1 MLAAIS
7 STAHTGRPSEVS
19 LILPPGHDLVEIKGS
34 VMAPTLQPGALVL
47 VDRTT
52 RQVAGEGVYF
62 VHDGIA
68 ESCRRISPG
77 SASGLWL
84 VYSDNPSFLRRE
96 DPADR
101 IAVTGRVVGVF
112 HPI

>member
-7 STAHTGRPSEVS
+7 PAARPGQPSGVS

-47 VDRTT
+47 VDRTV
-52 RQVAGEGVYF
+52 RRVAGEGVYL
-62 VHDGIA
+62 VGDGLA

-77 SASGLWL
+77 SVAGLWL

-101 IAVTGRVVGVF
+101 IAVTGRIVGVF
-112 HPI
+112 CPI